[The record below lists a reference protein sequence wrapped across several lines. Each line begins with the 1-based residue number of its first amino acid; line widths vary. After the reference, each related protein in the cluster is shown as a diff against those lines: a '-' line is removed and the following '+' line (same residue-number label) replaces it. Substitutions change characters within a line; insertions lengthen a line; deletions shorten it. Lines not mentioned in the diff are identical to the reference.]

1 KSFCTSEEHE
11 HGKLTTPSF
20 SGGGCSCSCAD
31 NNIHPAFSAIHDEQR
46 RNARL
51 VRITVFVALA
61 SLLVIGGRRSKSI
74 VDLRSCAV
82 VECAHVCVDFVFAS
96 ASSFAVSGNFVSPIR
111 DRQNR
116 RSTGES

>member
-31 NNIHPAFSAIHDEQR
+31 NNIHPASSAIHDEQR

-51 VRITVFVALA
+51 VRITVFVAPA
-61 SLLVIGGRRSKSI
+61 SLLVIWSTSKSI
-74 VDLRSCAV
+74 VDLHGRAV
-82 VECAHVCVDFVFAS
+82 IGCAHANVWRDLFGPASRLRVSRDFVFAVGS
-96 ASSFAVSGNFVSPIR
+96 R
-111 DRQNR
+111 
-116 RSTGES
+116 